1 MIKFKQGYIANM
13 DGESKDIIVKA
24 ALPNKLK
31 DIVIGGAISL
41 VGIAY
46 LTYTTFRNGS
56 AAFEQAECETME
68 DLDIFVTV
76 GEESQSEEN
85 NE

>member
-1 MIKFKQGYIANM
+1 MIKFKQGYITNM
-13 DGESKDIIVKA
+13 AGESKDIIVKA
-24 ALPNKLK
+24 ALPNNLK
-31 DIVIGGAISL
+31 DIVIGGVISL

-46 LTYTTFRNGS
+46 LTYTAFRNGS
-56 AAFEQAECETME
+56 AAFEQAEYETME
-68 DLDIFVTV
+68 DLGIFGAV

>member
-13 DGESKDIIVKA
+13 AGESKDIIVKA

-31 DIVIGGAISL
+31 DIVIGGVITL

-46 LTYTTFRNGS
+46 LTYTAFRNGS

-68 DLDIFVTV
+68 DLGIFGTV
-76 GEESQSEEN
+76 GEEPQSEKN

>member
-13 DGESKDIIVKA
+13 AGESKDIIVKA

-31 DIVIGGAISL
+31 DIVIGGVISL

-46 LTYTTFRNGS
+46 LTYTAFRNGS
-56 AAFEQAECETME
+56 AAFEQAEYETME
-68 DLDIFVTV
+68 DLGIFGTV
-76 GEESQSEEN
+76 SEEPQSEEN

>member
-1 MIKFKQGYIANM
+1 MIKFKQGYITNM
-13 DGESKDIIVKA
+13 AGESKDIIVKA

-31 DIVIGGAISL
+31 DIVIGGVISL
-41 VGIAY
+41 AGIAY
-46 LTYTTFRNGS
+46 LTYTAFRNGS

-68 DLDIFVTV
+68 DLDILVTV

>member
-13 DGESKDIIVKA
+13 AGESKDIIVKA

-31 DIVIGGAISL
+31 DIVIGGVISL
-41 VGIAY
+41 AGIAY
-46 LTYTTFRNGS
+46 LTYTAFRNGS

-68 DLDIFVTV
+68 DLGIFVTV
-76 GEESQSEEN
+76 GEESQSKEN

>member
-13 DGESKDIIVKA
+13 AGESKDIIVKA

-31 DIVIGGAISL
+31 DIAIGGIISL

-46 LTYTTFRNGS
+46 LTYTAFRNGS
-56 AAFEQAECETME
+56 AAFEKAEYETME
-68 DLDIFVTV
+68 DLGIFGTT
-76 GEESQSEEN
+76 GEEPQSENN

>member
-13 DGESKDIIVKA
+13 AGESKDIIVNA
-24 ALPNKLK
+24 ALPNKVK
-31 DIVIGGAISL
+31 DIVIGGVISL
-41 VGIAY
+41 AGIAY
-46 LTYTTFRNGS
+46 LTYTAFRNGS
-56 AAFEQAECETME
+56 AAFEQAECETMK
-68 DLDIFVTV
+68 DLGIFVAV

>member
-13 DGESKDIIVKA
+13 AGESKDIIVNA
-24 ALPNKLK
+24 ALPNKVK
-31 DIVIGGAISL
+31 DIVIGGVITL

-46 LTYTTFRNGS
+46 LTYTAFRNGS
-56 AAFEQAECETME
+56 AAFEQAECRTME
-68 DLDIFVTV
+68 DLGIFGTV
-76 GEESQSEEN
+76 GEEPQSEKN

>member
-13 DGESKDIIVKA
+13 AGESKDIIVKA

-31 DIVIGGAISL
+31 DVVIGGVISL
-41 VGIAY
+41 AGIAY
-46 LTYTTFRNGS
+46 LTYTAFRNGS
-56 AAFEQAECETME
+56 AAFEQAEYETME
-68 DLDIFVTV
+68 DLGILGTAD
-76 GEESQSEEN
+76 EEPKSEEN

>member
-13 DGESKDIIVKA
+13 AGESKDIIVKA

-31 DIVIGGAISL
+31 DVAIGGVISL

-46 LTYTTFRNGS
+46 LTYTAFRNGS
-56 AAFEQAECETME
+56 AAFEQAEYETMDE
-68 DLDIFVTV
+68 LGLFGTV
-76 GEESQSEEN
+76 DEKPQSEESD
-85 NE
+85 E

>member
-13 DGESKDIIVKA
+13 AGESKDIIVKA

-31 DIVIGGAISL
+31 DIVIGGVISL
-41 VGIAY
+41 VGISY
-46 LTYTTFRNGS
+46 LTYTAFRNGS

-68 DLDIFVTV
+68 DLGLFGVI
-76 GEESQSEEN
+76 GEEPQSEEK

>member
-13 DGESKDIIVKA
+13 AGESKGIIVNA
-24 ALPNKLK
+24 ALPNKVK
-31 DIVIGGAISL
+31 DIVIGGVITL

-46 LTYTTFRNGS
+46 LTYTAFRNGS
-56 AAFEQAECETME
+56 AAFEQAECKTME
-68 DLDIFVTV
+68 DLGIFGTV
-76 GEESQSEEN
+76 GEEPQSEKN

>member
-13 DGESKDIIVKA
+13 AGESKDIIVKA

-31 DIVIGGAISL
+31 DIVIGGVISL

-46 LTYTTFRNGS
+46 LTYTAFRNGS
-56 AAFEQAECETME
+56 AAFDQAEYETMK
-68 DLDIFVTV
+68 DLGVV
-76 GEESQSEEN
+76 GAVDEEPQSEEN
-85 NE
+85 SE

>member
-13 DGESKDIIVKA
+13 KGESKDIIVKA

-31 DIVIGGAISL
+31 DIAIGGAISL
-41 VGIAY
+41 VGIVY
-46 LTYTTFRNGS
+46 LTYTAFRNGS
-56 AAFEQAECETME
+56 VAFERAEYETME
-68 DLDIFVTV
+68 DLGIFGAV
-76 GEESQSEEN
+76 GEGPKSEEN

>member
-13 DGESKDIIVKA
+13 SGESKDIIVKA

-31 DIVIGGAISL
+31 DIVIGGVISL
-41 VGIAY
+41 VGISY
-46 LTYTTFRNGS
+46 LTYTAFRNGS

-68 DLDIFVTV
+68 DLGLFGTV
-76 GEESQSEEN
+76 GEEPQLEKK

>member
-1 MIKFKQGYIANM
+1 MIKFKQGYITNM
-13 DGESKDIIVKA
+13 AGETKDIIVKA

-41 VGIAY
+41 AGIAY
-46 LTYTTFRNGS
+46 LTYTAFRNGS
-56 AAFEQAECETME
+56 TAFEKAETETM
-68 DLDIFVTV
+68 DALNLFDVLD
-76 GEESQSEEN
+76 EEPKREEN

>member
-13 DGESKDIIVKA
+13 AGESKDIIVKA

-31 DIVIGGAISL
+31 DIVIGGVITL

-46 LTYTTFRNGS
+46 LTYTAFRNGS
-56 AAFEQAECETME
+56 AAFEQAEYEAMA
-68 DLDIFVTV
+68 DLGIIDTV
-76 GEESQSEEN
+76 GEEPQLEEN

>member
-13 DGESKDIIVKA
+13 AGESKDIIVKA

-31 DIVIGGAISL
+31 DIVIGGVISL

-46 LTYTTFRNGS
+46 LTYTAFRNGS
-56 AAFEQAECETME
+56 AAFEQAEYETME
-68 DLDIFVTV
+68 DLGIFGAV
-76 GEESQSEEN
+76 GEEPKSEEN